1 MTAREQLMATL
12 TAIRDQYLEDRDE
25 FAAEEQI
32 RDAIDEAADADATI
46 TLTDA
51 SEVENLLGY
60 GEVNFAISAMLRYL
74 RKKPRAVAEDYDLD
88 DPLTADIWD
97 DVDED
102 EYYDDLT
109 DEEIAALTAEGPNYA
124 EFSDHHY
131 QEGCE
136 GENCEEAYY
145 GKGEIHDGD
154 ISSKISFV
162 EAISRRFHNMGF
174 DEKTHGLKPGSKD
187 QGWNPY
193 KENSVV
199 MFGPSKEF
207 FTPITD
213 YIASEVT
220 NEGSAWYNRGA
231 QVVAVTDAA
240 TRTIG
245 GDNYIFV
252 CTFTPEKLTRLLN
265 INEAWAEHFEGAVVY
280 DATAE
285 DAPSYARGG
294 YRSYMFGPDSAYFYR
309 LIRWFDGFIE
319 HGHPEADARSLRLPY
334 SERRNGKQAFALCIS
349 VTPDDFDP
357 PKKGTGAELKK
368 KRAAAEIPAE
378 DEIPVA

>member
-1 MTAREQLMATL
+1 MTAREQLIATL
-12 TAIRDQYLEDRDE
+12 IAIRDQYLEDRDE

-32 RDAIDEAADADATI
+32 RAAIDEAADADETI
-46 TLTDA
+46 TLADA

-60 GEVNFAISAMLRYL
+60 GEINFAISAMLRYL
-74 RKKPRAVAEDYDLD
+74 RKKAKVVAEDYDID

-97 DVDED
+97 DVDD

-109 DEEIAALTAEGPNYA
+109 DDEIAELTADGPNYA

-174 DEKTHGLKPGSKD
+174 DEKTYGLKPGNKD

-213 YIASEVT
+213 YIASEVN

-231 QVVAVTDAA
+231 QVVAVTDAE
-240 TRTIG
+240 TRTVG

-252 CTFTPEKLTRLLN
+252 CTFAPEKLTRLLN
-265 INEAWAEHFEGAVVY
+265 INNAWAEHFEDAVVY

-294 YRSYMFGPDSAYFYR
+294 YKSYMYGPDSAYFYR

-319 HGHPEADARSLRLPY
+319 AGHPDADARSLRLPY
-334 SERRNGKQAFALCIS
+334 SERRNGKQAYALCIS
-349 VTPDDFDP
+349 VTPEDFDP
-357 PKKGTGAELKK
+357 PKKGTGAALKK
-368 KRAAAEIPAE
+368 KRFAAIDPVE
-378 DEIPVA
+378 DPVA